1 MQALVARIEREHQR
15 LDILVNDVWG
25 ADFWAEWNVPVWEH
39 SLGKGLRLLRLA
51 IDTHLITSHF
61 ALPLLMKHEGR
72 LVVEM
77 RAGRIVS
84 ALPVLML
91 LFSAAMKLVKA
102 TPVLEGFARFGYP
115 ESVAVGIGVV
125 ELLCVALC
133 VLPRTSV
140 LGAILLT
147 GYLGGAIATHVRI
160 GEPFIGPLLLGL
172 LIWGGLYLR
181 DARLPELIPLR
192 R

>member
-1 MQALVARIEREHQR
+1 
-15 LDILVNDVWG
+15 
-25 ADFWAEWNVPVWEH
+25 
-39 SLGKGLRLLRLA
+39 
-51 IDTHLITSHF
+51 
-61 ALPLLMKHEGR
+61 
-72 LVVEM
+72 
-77 RAGRIVS
+77 
-84 ALPVLML
+84 ML
-91 LFSAAMKLVKA
+91 LFSAGLKLVKA
-102 TPVLEGFARFGYP
+102 TSVLEGFARFGYP

-125 ELLCVALC
+125 ELLCVALY

-181 DARLPELIPLR
+181 DARLPDCQN
-192 R
+192 